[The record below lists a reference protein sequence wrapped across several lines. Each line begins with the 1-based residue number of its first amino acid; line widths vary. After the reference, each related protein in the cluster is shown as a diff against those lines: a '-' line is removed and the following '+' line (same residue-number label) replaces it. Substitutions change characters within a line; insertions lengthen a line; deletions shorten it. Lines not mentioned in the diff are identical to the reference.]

1 MISSI
6 NIHCQGES
14 HKGDEKPCQDYSFS
28 MASEDLSIA
37 IVCDGH
43 GGERYFR
50 SQYGSQFATEVTVDV
65 LKEFVAETDKKLLKG
80 QPFTAK
86 GVITSGEYHKPTNID
101 LAFQQMFN
109 SIIARWRDKIVEH
122 ANNTPIDEWEK
133 EHVPEKYLEE
143 FVNQESLE
151 KQYGCTLMAYAQTKH
166 YWLAFHLGDGKC
178 ISFHDDC
185 IWKEP
190 IPWDDRCFLN
200 KTTSICDSDA
210 ANEFRYCYEGD
221 GKFPVAIFLGS
232 DGIDDTYGEMEN
244 IANFYIEI
252 MKLIAKDGV
261 ETARQQL
268 KDDLPIISR
277 IGSKDDCAVA
287 TVFAIDHVKSNIGRY
302 VAHQVEYM
310 TKQAN
315 EQKERIDKLLAKK
328 ENLDSI
334 LNQLISSKEK
344 HDIEM
349 HYTLQDLSKA
359 SERLEVLS
367 DKIKLLAKE
376 YNNLTGLT
384 LDNIVDYSEI
394 IETSG
399 KYKE

>member
-1 MISSI
+1 MISNI

-14 HKGDEKPCQDYSFS
+14 HKADDKPCQDYSFS

-50 SQYGSQFATEVTVDV
+50 SQYGSQFAAEITTDV
-65 LKEFVAETDKKLLKG
+65 IKEFVAGTDRKLLKG
-80 QPFTAK
+80 TPFTSQ
-86 GVITSGEYHKPTNID
+86 GVNTSGDYHKPNDID
-101 LAFQQMFN
+101 RAFQQMFN
-109 SIIARWRDKIVEH
+109 SIITRWTEKIIDH
-122 ANNTPIDEWEK
+122 AENTPLDDWEQ
-133 EHVPEKYLEE
+133 EHVPEKYIEE
-143 FVNQESLE
+143 FNSRTSIE
-151 KQYGCTLMAYAQTKH
+151 KQYGCTIMAYAQTKH
-166 YWLAFHLGDGKC
+166 YWMAFHIGDGKC

-190 IPWDDRCFLN
+190 IPWDERCFLN

-210 ANEFRYCYEGD
+210 ANEFRYCYQGD
-221 GKFPVAIFLGS
+221 GNFPVAIFLGS

-261 ETARQQL
+261 DTARQQL

-287 TVFAIDHVKSNIGRY
+287 TVFATDRVKSNIGRY

-310 TKQAN
+310 KTQAD
-315 EQKERIDKLLAKK
+315 EQKARIEQLLEKK
-328 ENLDSI
+328 KDLDSI
-334 LNQLISSKEK
+334 IGQLLASKEK
-344 HDIEM
+344 HDIDM

-359 SERLEVLS
+359 SDRLEVLA

-376 YNNLTGLT
+376 YNNLTGLELEN
-384 LDNIVDYSEI
+384 LDDYSQI
-394 IETSG
+394 IENS
-399 KYKE
+399 KISS